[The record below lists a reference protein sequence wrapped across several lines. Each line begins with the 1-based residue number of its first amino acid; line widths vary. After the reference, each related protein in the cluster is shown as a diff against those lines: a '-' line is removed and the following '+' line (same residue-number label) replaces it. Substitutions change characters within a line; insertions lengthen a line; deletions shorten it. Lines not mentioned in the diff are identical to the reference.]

1 MPGTPGAGWNDDE
14 VLDWKQRQ
22 LILSCIEVAAVRKKL
37 FVIMEVK
44 TTTVDCENG
53 GSRVKYQADWLR
65 IGIVKSQTT
74 TIPDTVINAYNDD
87 GDSNDCFQLSGVE
100 LEAALRW
107 VVGRVENAR

>member
-1 MPGTPGAGWNDDE
+1 M
-14 VLDWKQRQ
+14 
-22 LILSCIEVAAVRKKL
+22 
-37 FVIMEVK
+37 
-44 TTTVDCENG
+44 
-53 GSRVKYQADWLR
+53 R

>member
-14 VLDWKQRQ
+14 VLDCKQRQ

-53 GSRVKYQADWLR
+53 GSTGDWLR

-74 TIPDTVINAYNDD
+74 TIPRAPDTVINAFNHDGDD
-87 GDSNDCFQLSGVE
+87 GDKCL
-100 LEAALRW
+100 
-107 VVGRVENAR
+107 

>member
-74 TIPDTVINAYNDD
+74 TIPDTVINAYNDGDD
-87 GDSNDCFQLSGVE
+87 GEKCL
-100 LEAALRW
+100 
-107 VVGRVENAR
+107 

>member
-1 MPGTPGAGWNDDE
+1 M
-14 VLDWKQRQ
+14 
-22 LILSCIEVAAVRKKL
+22 
-37 FVIMEVK
+37 
-44 TTTVDCENG
+44 TTVDCENG
-53 GSRVKYQADWLR
+53 GSTGDWLR

-107 VVGRVENAR
+107 VAGRVENAR

>member
-37 FVIMEVK
+37 FVIMEVN

-53 GSRVKYQADWLR
+53 GSTGDWLR

-74 TIPDTVINAYNDD
+74 TIPDTVINAYNDGDD
-87 GDSNDCFQLSGVE
+87 GEKCL
-100 LEAALRW
+100 
-107 VVGRVENAR
+107 